1 MQPQYLWSLPSVVE
15 INLDVSLLEAG
26 RVTQFFGLE
35 AVLGGADVAAAER
48 EGLALV
54 LVRVVGPLKQEGLA
68 HATLA
73 GGLGADGGVN

>member
-1 MQPQYLWSLPSVVE
+1 ME

-68 HATLA
+68 HAALA
-73 GGLGADGGVN
+73 RGLGADGGVN